1 MVFDPDRV
9 EPRWGRAVSA
19 ITLGHWFRG
28 VNIESG
34 GYNRV
39 QTYPKVH
46 GKYQL
51 EAVGIVHL
59 QWKGGC
65 L

>member
-1 MVFDPDRV
+1 MFDPDKV
-9 EPRWGRAVSA
+9 EPWWGRAARA
-19 ITLGHWFRG
+19 IIWGHRFHG
-28 VNIESG
+28 VNIELG
-34 GYNRV
+34 GYSRV
-39 QTYPKVH
+39 RAYLKVH

-51 EAVGIVHL
+51 EAVSIVHL

>member
-1 MVFDPDRV
+1 MFDLDKV
-9 EPRWGRAVSA
+9 EPWQGRAARA
-19 ITLGHWFRG
+19 IILGHQFHG
-28 VNIESG
+28 VNIELG

-39 QTYPKVH
+39 QTYLKVH